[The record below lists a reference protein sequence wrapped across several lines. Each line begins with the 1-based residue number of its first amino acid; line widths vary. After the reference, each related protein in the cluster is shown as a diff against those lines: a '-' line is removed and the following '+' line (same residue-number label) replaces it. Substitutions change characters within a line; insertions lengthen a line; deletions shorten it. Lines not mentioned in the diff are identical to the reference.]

1 MIEFFFNDIFA
12 TMTTVLAVTLL
23 AASYKLHTTPNFPR
37 WGLAILVFIL
47 LGTFVSMT
55 AAMRDAYATENA
67 MFAMTSL
74 QSNLCSIAGM
84 LIFLS
89 GVVAVFLR
97 RQRKTIFTVI
107 SVLFLF
113 QVLVIEGSRFLTMIG
128 R

>member
-12 TMTTVLAVTLL
+12 TMTTVLVVALL
-23 AASYKLHTTPNFPR
+23 ATSYKLHTMQNFRR

-47 LGTFVSMT
+47 FGTFVSMT
-55 AAMRDAYATENA
+55 AAMRDAYATESA

-89 GVVAVFLR
+89 GVFAIFLR
-97 RQRKTIFTVI
+97 RQRKNIFTI
-107 SVLFLF
+107 IRVLFLF
-113 QVLVIEGSRFLTMIG
+113 QVIVIEGSRILNLIG

>member
-12 TMTTVLAVTLL
+12 TMTTVLVVTLL

-37 WGLAILVFIL
+37 WGFAILVFIL

-67 MFAMTSL
+67 MFAMTSV

>member
-12 TMTTVLAVTLL
+12 TMTTVLVVTLL

-67 MFAMTSL
+67 MFAMTSV

>member
-12 TMTTVLAVTLL
+12 TMTTVLVVTLL
-23 AASYKLHTTPNFPR
+23 AASYKLHTTSNFPR

-47 LGTFVSMT
+47 LGTIVSMT

-67 MFAMTSL
+67 MFAMTSV

>member
-12 TMTTVLAVTLL
+12 TMTTVLVVALL
-23 AASYKLHTTPNFPR
+23 AASYKLHTSPGFRR

-67 MFAMTSL
+67 MFEMTSL

-89 GVVAVFLR
+89 GVVALFLR

-113 QVLVIEGSRFLTMIG
+113 QVLVIEGSRILMMIG

>member
-12 TMTTVLAVTLL
+12 TMTTVLVVALL
-23 AASYKLHTTPNFPR
+23 AASYKLHTMPNFHR

-67 MFAMTSL
+67 MFAMTSV

-97 RQRKTIFTVI
+97 RQRKMIFTII

-113 QVLVIEGSRFLTMIG
+113 QVLVIEGSRILMMIG

>member
-12 TMTTVLAVTLL
+12 TMTTVLVVTLL

-55 AAMRDAYATENA
+55 AAMRDSYTTENA
-67 MFAMTSL
+67 MFAMTSV

>member
-12 TMTTVLAVTLL
+12 TMTTVLVVTLL
-23 AASYKLHTTPNFPR
+23 AASYKLHTASNFPR

-47 LGTFVSMT
+47 LGTIVSMT
-55 AAMRDAYATENA
+55 AAMRDSYTTENA

-89 GVVAVFLR
+89 GVLAVFLR

-113 QVLVIEGSRFLTMIG
+113 QVLVIEGSRFLMMIG